1 MPHSSSEPSDGVLR
15 GPSNQQTPPD
25 DQPPL
30 ALQPILST
38 SSSNVAS
45 PLGHNLIS
53 SQDASSIPLEAVR
66 DPPLLIS
73 SSSGSPH
80 GSPRSTT
87 VGTSNLNALN
97 PPPQDQPHQLPWYPE
112 SSGSAHA
119 GLITSAPMT
128 PFIAPFRPPPFQQ
141 PPFNAFASVPPSLAA
156 PHTPYSYPWILP
168 SQSHNVHPNNQISLS
183 SATPRIG
190 PNPSSSRMPLQASP
204 SNHLTN
210 PALPNSQVN
219 QLASSYPQPNLSTSG
234 EGVIP
239 PNPDRPSR
247 RPLSY
252 APQPPINPELHP
264 SRVLSTLPQTV
275 QKEAS
280 FVANDPFSSRNRKR
294 SNTAFKNDVT
304 FDEIRVTP
312 NSAPEAEE
320 SAAQQYYMTPSNSY
334 PAAYTFAPPNAPQ
347 PVNVPLPTTYAPP
360 QAHPPFHHP
369 PERPL
374 D

>member
-1 MPHSSSEPSDGVLR
+1 
-15 GPSNQQTPPD
+15 
-25 DQPPL
+25 
-30 ALQPILST
+30 
-38 SSSNVAS
+38 
-45 PLGHNLIS
+45 
-53 SQDASSIPLEAVR
+53 
-66 DPPLLIS
+66 
-73 SSSGSPH
+73 
-80 GSPRSTT
+80 
-87 VGTSNLNALN
+87 
-97 PPPQDQPHQLPWYPE
+97 
-112 SSGSAHA
+112 
-119 GLITSAPMT
+119 
-128 PFIAPFRPPPFQQ
+128 
-141 PPFNAFASVPPSLAA
+141 
-156 PHTPYSYPWILP
+156 
-168 SQSHNVHPNNQISLS
+168 
-183 SATPRIG
+183 
-190 PNPSSSRMPLQASP
+190 MPLQASP

-334 PAAYTFAPPNAPQ
+334 PAAYTSAPPNAPP

-360 QAHPPFHHP
+360 PADPPFHHP
-369 PERPL
+369 PERPW
-374 D
+374 DDSYPHNYPPATENIFPFPTPTHFHPTHPQPNNGT